1 MLWGFIAEATSHYG
15 LPVQHLGRTL
25 NTMPSCDAAAGLCFA
40 GHFDILMG
48 KRVES
53 EVFPLIH
60 QFLLQHDG
68 PRPRL

>member
-1 MLWGFIAEATSHYG
+1 MMLCWIIS
-15 LPVQHLGRTL
+15 
-25 NTMPSCDAAAGLCFA
+25 A

-48 KRVES
+48 KRVEA